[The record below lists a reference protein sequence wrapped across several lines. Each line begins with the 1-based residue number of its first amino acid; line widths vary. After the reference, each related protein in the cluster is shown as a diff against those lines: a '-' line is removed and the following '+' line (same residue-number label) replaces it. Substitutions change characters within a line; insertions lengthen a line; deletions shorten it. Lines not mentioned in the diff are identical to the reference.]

1 MPAPFQHETVLRDA
15 VVEHLATRAGGEA
28 VGGVFLDGTLGGGG
42 HSEGLLQATGPASS
56 VVGIDRD
63 PAALA
68 AATAR
73 LAPFGARF
81 RAVHGTYADMGTLVP
96 DLPPLAGIVL
106 DLGVSSPQLDHA
118 DRGFSFQQ
126 EGPVDMRMDPTRG
139 TTAAEL
145 IETLPE
151 DELTT
156 LIGRLGEEPRARRIA
171 RALKAGAPWTST
183 LDLADTVARAS
194 GYRNSRTHPATRTFQ
209 ALRMAVNDELGQLE
223 RGLAAALA
231 LLAPGGRLAIISF
244 HSLEDR
250 AVKQRF
256 RTWAGVGTPRDAY
269 GHPVTPPLGRDVV
282 RKGIAGAE
290 AEPWNPRARSA
301 RLRVFEKA
309 GELPGVHDDPRP
321 TAPTAPPSSDPQGL
335 RRHA

>member
-1 MPAPFQHETVLRDA
+1 MPALFHHETVLRDA
-15 VVEHLATRAGGEA
+15 VVDHLATSAGEFDAA
-28 VGGVFLDGTLGGGG
+28 VVFLDGTLGGGG
-42 HSEGLLQATGPASS
+42 HSEGLLQATGPESR

-68 AATAR
+68 AATSR
-73 LAPFGARF
+73 LTPYGDRF
-81 RAVHGTYADMGTLVP
+81 RAVHGTYADMASLVG
-96 DLPPLAGIVL
+96 DLPPVAGIVL

-118 DRGFSFQQ
+118 ARGFSFQQ
-126 EGPVDMRMDPTRG
+126 DGPVDMRMDPTRG
-139 TTAAEL
+139 VDAATL
-145 IETLPE
+145 IDTLSE

-156 LIGRLGEEPRARRIA
+156 TIGRLGEEPRARRIA
-171 RALKAGAPWTST
+171 RALKAGTPWTST
-183 LDLADTVARAS
+183 LALADTVARAS

-223 RGLAAALA
+223 RGLSAALE

-269 GHPVTPPLGRDVV
+269 GNPVEPPLGRDVV
-282 RKGIAGAE
+282 RKGISGADT
-290 AEPWNPRARSA
+290 EPWNPRARSA
-301 RLRVFEKA
+301 RLRIFEKA
-309 GELPGVHDDPRP
+309 CGRLEGEHTSSRSRP
-321 TAPTAPPSSDPQGL
+321 TPAGDADRQEL
-335 RRHA
+335 RRPA